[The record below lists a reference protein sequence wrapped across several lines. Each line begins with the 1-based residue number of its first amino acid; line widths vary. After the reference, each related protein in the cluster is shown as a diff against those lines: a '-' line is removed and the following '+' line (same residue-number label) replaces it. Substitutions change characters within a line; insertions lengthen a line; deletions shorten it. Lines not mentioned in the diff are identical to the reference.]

1 MEDIIKTINEFISEE
16 KNQTITESQ
25 ENDIINFF
33 KDIENQSIDITNITE
48 HVIRLM
54 KIIETIDK
62 IKGVD
67 KKKLVIFIIKK
78 IVDKNI
84 DDNYEREILFY
95 FIDNMLPN
103 VIDTIISIDKKE
115 IVIKNANKA
124 KSLCKR
130 IFSCVSKA

>member
-1 MEDIIKTINEFISEE
+1 MEDIIKTINDFISEDV
-16 KNQTITESQ
+16 NQTITKSQ

-33 KDIENQSIDITNITE
+33 KDIESHSINISNITDY
-48 HVIRLM
+48 VISLM

-62 IKGVD
+62 VKGVD

-103 VIDTIISIDKKE
+103 VIDTIISIDKKK
-115 IVIKNANKA
+115 IIISVNKA
-124 KSLCKR
+124 KSLFKK
-130 IFSCVSKA
+130 IFSCVSKP